1 MLTMKVAIASATL
14 SLVAF
19 SAGAV
24 TVTPGDAMGQVGH
37 TAKVCGV
44 VASANYAADA
54 RAHPTFLTLVNPV
67 QPNPAAVLTAV
78 IYGTDRAKFGNPEMT
93 LPGQRVCVTGF
104 ISYFR
109 QRPEM
114 MLSNPSQLSYFP
126 PTSIAELR

>member
-1 MLTMKVAIASATL
+1 MLTMKVVIASAAL
-14 SLVAF
+14 GLWAV

-24 TVTPGDAMGQVGH
+24 TVTPGDAMSQVGH

-54 RAHPTFLTLVNPV
+54 RAHPTFLTLVNPGR
-67 QPNPAAVLTAV
+67 PNPTGALTAV
-78 IYGTDRAKFGNPEMT
+78 IYGTDRAKFGNPEVT
-93 LPGQRVCVTGF
+93 LSGQRVCATGF

-114 MLSNPSQLSYFP
+114 ILSSPSQLTYYP
-126 PTSIAELR
+126 PPSIAELR